1 MTKFM
6 CVNLVIGIYVG
17 TFYWSFQS
25 RLRVWCVYY
34 IMGKSKCE
42 PLIKQTNRFAA
53 LAESDSDDETEVV
66 ASPERV
72 QDTSGQMQPLND
84 ADDMPPYAPPSPVLE
99 ADEAPQFRVWKNEN
113 ARFSSENNIFS
124 SPFSRKTKKTWS
136 SIEITDLPRGDDDVA
151 HAKAWAAK
159 IEIILDKARKGHNTK
174 KISFFR
180 RTVVLDEKF

>member
-1 MTKFM
+1 
-6 CVNLVIGIYVG
+6 
-17 TFYWSFQS
+17 
-25 RLRVWCVYY
+25 
-34 IMGKSKCE
+34 MGKSKCE

-72 QDTSGQMQPLND
+72 QDTSGQMQALND

-113 ARFSSENNIFS
+113 SRFSSENNIFS

-136 SIEITDLPRGDDDVA
+136 RIEITDLPRGDDDVA